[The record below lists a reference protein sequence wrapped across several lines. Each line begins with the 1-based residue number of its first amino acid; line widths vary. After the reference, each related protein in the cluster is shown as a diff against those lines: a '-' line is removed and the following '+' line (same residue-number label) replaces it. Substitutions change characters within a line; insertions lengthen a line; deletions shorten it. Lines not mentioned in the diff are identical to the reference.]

1 MGGRIERGG
10 GGLRYRGVRGSNGD
24 RDVDV
29 RLFDFLCRLWVAAML
44 ALGVFWYTAHLG
56 YCILGGCA
64 KAHDWWARLF

>member
-1 MGGRIERGG
+1 M
-10 GGLRYRGVRGSNGD
+10 
-24 RDVDV
+24 